1 MYSLIVKQINYKTML
16 EDDME
21 ELKILAPCGILGYG
35 YPKES
40 FMRGMEKKPDAII
53 VDAGST
59 DAGPHKLGAGVAIVS
74 RQACKK
80 DLEIM
85 ITEGAKANIPV
96 IIGSA
101 GGSGGKVHVEWT
113 WSIIQ
118 EILKEN
124 HLENLKT
131 AIIWADITKEEVR
144 EKLEKGDVT
153 PLGAAVKELTEE
165 RLEATNEIVA
175 QMGHEPIVE
184 ALKKGAQLIICGRAY
199 DPAPF
204 AAAAEFYGFD
214 LAYGYHAGKILEC
227 AALCAVPGT
236 TKDCMLGTIKK
247 DGFIITPLS
256 EERTCTPLSVAA
268 HTFYEKSHPYKLHG
282 PGQILDLENC
292 TFTQIDER
300 SVFVTGSKIY
310 PAEEY
315 FIKLEGAMK
324 VAYRTFVVAGVRD
337 PILISKLELVEN
349 LAKEQVKKYYSDI
362 SEDDYTMNFINYG
375 INGVMGEL
383 EPCKDLPH
391 EVGVVFEVIAKT
403 QEMADSI
410 CGTLR
415 SSFLHY
421 GYEGRKSTA
430 GNLAFPFAPSDISF
444 GAVYEFSVYHLMKV
458 ENGTNNFEV
467 EFVHI

>member
-1 MYSLIVKQINYKTML
+1 M
-16 EDDME
+16 
-21 ELKILAPCGILGYG
+21 
-35 YPKES
+35 
-40 FMRGMEKKPDAII
+40 
-53 VDAGST
+53 
-59 DAGPHKLGAGVAIVS
+59 
-74 RQACKK
+74 
-80 DLEIM
+80 
-85 ITEGAKANIPV
+85 
-96 IIGSA
+96 
-101 GGSGGKVHVEWT
+101 
-113 WSIIQ
+113 
-118 EILKEN
+118 
-124 HLENLKT
+124 
-131 AIIWADITKEEVR
+131 
-144 EKLEKGDVT
+144 
-153 PLGAAVKELTEE
+153 
-165 RLEATNEIVA
+165 
-175 QMGHEPIVE
+175 E

-236 TKDCMLGTIKK
+236 TKDCMLGTIRK

-256 EERTCTPLSVAA
+256 EERKCTPLSVAA

-292 TFTQIDER
+292 TFTQIDES

-310 PAEEY
+310 PTEEY

-337 PILISKLELVEN
+337 PILISKLELIEN
-349 LAKEQVKKYYSDI
+349 LAKEQVKKYYSDVP
-362 SEDDYTMNFINYG
+362 EDTYTMNFINYG

-458 ENGTNNFEV
+458 NNGIDNFKI
-467 EFVHI
+467 EFVRI